1 MRTIR
6 IVALLALIAMPAEA
20 RKKSGGTSETLQS
33 YLTRVTV
40 ADNKPAYTS
49 AGSLWT
55 PNGTLT
61 ALPTDYKAHD
71 VGDIVIV
78 QIVEDVTA
86 TASSTVNT
94 QRKFQASSGITE
106 LAGKFDTSGISKLF
120 SPQSAQQLQGQ
131 GQAATKSSIRTSV
144 AGRVVAVLPSGNL
157 VVEARRE
164 ATANNERQTVFL
176 RGVARPGD
184 VAPDNTVLSTHLGD
198 LELELKGH
206 GVISD
211 ASRPPNWVIRTVLN
225 ILGF

>member
-1 MRTIR
+1 MKTIC
-6 IVALLALIAMPAEA
+6 IVALLALTAMPGEA
-20 RKKSGGTSETLQS
+20 RKKSSGNSESLQS

-40 ADNKPAYTS
+40 ADNKPSYTS
-49 AGSLWT
+49 VGSLWM
-55 PNGTLT
+55 PNGGLT

-71 VGDIVIV
+71 VGDVVIV

-86 TASSTVNT
+86 TSSSTLNT
-94 QRKFQASSGITE
+94 QRKFQASSGISE
-106 LAGKFDTSGISKLF
+106 LAGKFDTSGISQLF
-120 SPQSAQQLQGQ
+120 SPQSSQQLQGQ
-131 GQAATKSSIRTSV
+131 GSAATKSSIRTSV
-144 AGRVVAVLPSGNL
+144 GGRVVAVLPSGNI

-184 VAPDNTVLSTHLGD
+184 IAPDNTVLSTHLSD

-211 ASRPPNWVIRTVLN
+211 ASRPPNWVIRTVLKV
-225 ILGF
+225 LGF

>member
-1 MRTIR
+1 MRTLC
-6 IVALLALIAMPAEA
+6 VLALLVLASIPIEA
-20 RKKSGGTSETLQS
+20 RKKSGGTSESLQS
-33 YLTRVTV
+33 YITRVTV

-49 AGSLWT
+49 AGSLWM
-55 PNGTLT
+55 PNGGLT

-71 VGDIVIV
+71 VGDVVIV
-78 QIVEDVTA
+78 QIVENVTA
-86 TASSTVNT
+86 TSSSTLNT
-94 QRKFQASSGITE
+94 QRKFQASSGISA
-106 LAGKFDTSGISKLF
+106 LAGKFDTSGISQLF

-131 GQAATKSSIRTSV
+131 GSAATKSSIRTSV
-144 AGRVVAVLPSGNL
+144 GGRVVAVLPSGNL

-184 VAPDNTVLSTHLGD
+184 VAPDNTVLSTHLSD

-211 ASRPPNWVIRTVLN
+211 ASRPPNWVVRTVLK